1 MRKFLMVL
9 PLLAMAAP
17 PLHAKDAKDVI
28 MPEDAENL
36 AFQSAVGYADAVIAG
51 DKVYLSGVIV
61 TSEPGES
68 DLKPAFTRAFDR
80 IGRTL
85 ERAGVGWDDVVDLTS
100 FHTDLQ
106 SSINEMVEVKN
117 LYVKAPF
124 PTWTAIGI
132 SALYEADGV
141 VEIKIVAQRT
151 TDRE

>member
-17 PLHAKDAKDVI
+17 LQAKDAKDVI

-61 TSEPGES
+61 TPEPGES

-100 FHTDLQ
+100 YHTDLQ
-106 SSINEMVEVKN
+106 GSINQMVEVKN
-117 LYVKAPF
+117 QYVKAPF

-141 VEIKIVAQRT
+141 VEIKIVAQRGGG
-151 TDRE
+151 

>member
-1 MRKFLMVL
+1 MQKFLMVL

-17 PLHAKDAKDVI
+17 PLHAKDAKAVI
-28 MPEDAENL
+28 MPEDAESL

-61 TSEPGES
+61 TPEAGES

-106 SSINEMVEVKN
+106 GSINQMVEVKN

-141 VEIKIVAQRT
+141 VEIKIVAQRGG
-151 TDRE
+151 E

>member
-1 MRKFLMVL
+1 MHKFLIGL
-9 PLLAMAAP
+9 SLLAMAAP
-17 PLHAKDAKDVI
+17 PLQAKEAKQVF
-28 MPEDAENL
+28 MPEDAGNL

-61 TSEPGES
+61 TPEPGES

-85 ERAGVGWDDVVDLTS
+85 ERAGVSWDDVVDLTS
-100 FHTDLQ
+100 YHTDLQ

-117 LYVKAPF
+117 LYIKAPF
-124 PTWTAIGI
+124 PAWTAIGI

-141 VEIKIVAQRT
+141 VEIKIVAQR
-151 TDRE
+151 RAE